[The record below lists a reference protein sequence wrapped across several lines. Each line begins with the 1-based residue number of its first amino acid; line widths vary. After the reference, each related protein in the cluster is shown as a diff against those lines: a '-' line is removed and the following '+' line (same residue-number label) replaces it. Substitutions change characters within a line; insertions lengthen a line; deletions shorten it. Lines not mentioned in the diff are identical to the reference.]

1 MHLKNKDSYEEVKA
15 KILDVDY
22 NKNNNLFKIR
32 FKDLDKEKEVVMAI
46 KGTDWG
52 VTPDIPEDIIDN
64 FCKEMI
70 GKKKNLHISVEKN
83 SSLRDAKKDKDG
95 TVTQEEIDRI
105 ATNVDNFPVDEVM
118 NTLHEEPED
127 NES

>member
-64 FCKEMI
+64 FCKDMI

-95 TVTQEEIDRI
+95 TVTQEEVDRI
-105 ATNVDNFPVDEVM
+105 ATNVDNFPIDEVM